1 MAATELAYN
10 KTIISIY
17 QKGIKIINLIFFH
30 VVDIGGVVDL
40 IVYFLFQYGI
50 AVTKYDR
57 HGFRARVRQLL
68 LTASSAVLVQEAKI
82 KQRIEYG
89 TLLGNVT
96 VIQLSLLLHNNTV

>member
-1 MAATELAYN
+1 M
-10 KTIISIY
+10 
-17 QKGIKIINLIFFH
+17 FFH
-30 VVDIGGVVDL
+30 VVDIRVVEDL
-40 IVYFLFQYGI
+40 IVYSLLFQYGI

-96 VIQLSLLLHNNTV
+96 VIQLSLLLPNNTVRQLGLLKLHTPVFHRI

>member
-1 MAATELAYN
+1 M
-10 KTIISIY
+10 
-17 QKGIKIINLIFFH
+17 FFL
-30 VVDIGGVVDL
+30 VVDTGGVEDL
-40 IVYFLFQYGI
+40 TVYSPLLFQYGI

-96 VIQLSLLLHNNTV
+96 VIQLSLYCCLTILYDSQAY